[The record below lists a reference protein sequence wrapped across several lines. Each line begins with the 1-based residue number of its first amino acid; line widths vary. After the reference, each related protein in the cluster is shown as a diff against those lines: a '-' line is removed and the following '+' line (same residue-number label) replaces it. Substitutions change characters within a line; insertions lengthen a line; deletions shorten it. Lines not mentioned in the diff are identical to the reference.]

1 MIKIPAS
8 KHKTRC
14 IDTDGTRC
22 PQLRTAQG
30 GAVWTCRAWHDQDEL
45 GRWPSLPEEDGCLM
59 RLPECLAA
67 ECEEG

>member
-22 PQLRTAQG
+22 PQLRTARMG
-30 GAVWTCRAWHDQDEL
+30 SIWTCLIYHEQE
-45 GRWPSLPEEDGCLM
+45 GRHWPSLPEEDGCLM

-67 ECEEG
+67 ECGEK